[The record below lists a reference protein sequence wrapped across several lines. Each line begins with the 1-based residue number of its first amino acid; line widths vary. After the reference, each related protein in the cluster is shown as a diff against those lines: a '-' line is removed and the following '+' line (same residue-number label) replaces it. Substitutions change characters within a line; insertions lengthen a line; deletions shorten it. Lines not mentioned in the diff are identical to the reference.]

1 MKGKI
6 FCLNFPFFFFLYI
19 INNNTLFHTLFQQLC
34 VNQSISRHI
43 TVILF
48 HSLEF
53 QLPTYLEARK
63 E

>member
-6 FCLNFPFFFFLYI
+6 FCLNFPFFFFFY
-19 INNNTLFHTLFQQLC
+19 NQQQHFVSYFVSTVC
-34 VNQSISRHI
+34 MNQSISRHI
-43 TVILF
+43 TVMLF